1 LPAATNRNERNSVP
15 RLTAVSVLV
24 LLQALAGMTTLAAQ
38 TKPRLRPRHTNT
50 YYVAADTVTWDYTPS
65 GSNQISGQPFDSVE
79 RPFVAAGKYHIGHVA
94 LKAIYREYTDSTFT
108 TQKPRP
114 PALQYLGILGPLLR
128 AEVGDTIRVV
138 FRNNLDAPAT
148 MHPHGVFYTKES
160 EGAPYAAGPGERDL
174 EGNGVPPG
182 RAHVYV
188 WPVPERAGPAS
199 GDGSSILWMYHS
211 HIHEEQDLSTGL
223 LGPIIVSARGST
235 RADGTPNDVDREV
248 VMAFDEI
255 DEDVSRY
262 LSTNLHRYASK
273 GDSTPIA
280 FIFGIASAGGPAE
293 GQFNF
298 RETMNGYLY
307 GNGPMPTMR
316 VGQRVRWYLMAST
329 GFEIHSP
336 HWHGNTVQV
345 SHMRTDVA
353 MLLPMGMVVA
363 DMVPDNPGIW
373 LVHCHVSNHL
383 RMGMQARYEVTR

>member
-1 LPAATNRNERNSVP
+1 LR
-15 RLTAVSVLV
+15 RLTIISVLL
-24 LLQALAGMTTLAAQ
+24 LLQALAGVTALAAQ
-38 TKPRLRPRHTNT
+38 AKPRLRPRRTNT

-79 RPFVAAGKYHIGHVA
+79 RPFIAAGKYHIGHVA

-138 FRNNLDAPAT
+138 FRNDLDAPAT

-182 RAHVYV
+182 RTHVYV

-273 GDSTPIA
+273 GDSAPIA

>member
-1 LPAATNRNERNSVP
+1 MRRHQ
-15 RLTAVSVLV
+15 AVAILG
-24 LLQALAGMTTLAAQ
+24 LLGSLAGTALLDAQ
-38 TKPRLRPRHTNT
+38 AKPRVRPRRTNT
-50 YYVAADTVTWDYTPS
+50 YYVAADTVTWDFTPS
-65 GSNQISGQPFDSVE
+65 GTNQISGAAFDSVE
-79 RPFVAAGKYHIGHVA
+79 RPLVEPGKFHIGHLA

-108 TQKPRP
+108 TLKPRP
-114 PALQYLGILGPLLR
+114 ADQQYLGILGPLLR

-148 MHPHGVFYTKES
+148 MHPHGVSYTKAS

-174 EGNGVPPG
+174 EGNAVPPG
-182 RAHVYV
+182 HTHVYI

-223 LGPIIVSARGST
+223 LGPIIVSARGTT
-235 RADGTPNDVDREV
+235 RADGTPKDVDREV

-262 LSTNLHRYASK
+262 LTTNLHRYATQA
-273 GDSTPIA
+273 DSERIVMA
-280 FIFGIASAGGPAE
+280 FGVMSAGGPE
-293 GQFNF
+293 SQFNF
-298 RETMNGYLY
+298 KETMNGYMY
-307 GNGPMPTMR
+307 GNGPMPTMK

-345 SHMRTDVA
+345 AHMRTDVT

-383 RMGMQARYEVTR
+383 RMGMQARYEVLK